1 MRSAPSG
8 DYQVEKVYEHDN
20 YYGNYCGSVWRDWK
34 LMNWSARVED
44 SMDQLSMVVEEGS
57 VGTLGRGERTVGLSE
72 ERGRNPW

>member
-1 MRSAPSG
+1 
-8 DYQVEKVYEHDN
+8 
-20 YYGNYCGSVWRDWK
+20 
-34 LMNWSARVED
+34 MNWSARVED